1 MGGTEERVYKWAC
14 GNFEGRGRDMFIF
27 LNVFYWLILEREKR
41 RERDRNI
48 DLLCLLVKHLLFD
61 SCMCPD
67 PGWNPQPWCLG
78 MTLTNWAPCQGLFI
92 FLIVVMVSRVLTY
105 VQTYQIVQ
113 LYMQFLVCQLH
124 FNIAVKKRNSC
135 PVHYWYF

>member
-1 MGGTEERVYKWAC
+1 MFKDWGEMGGTEERVYKWAC

-78 MTLTNWAPCQGLFI
+78 MTLTNWARWPG
-92 FLIVVMVSRVLTY
+92 
-105 VQTYQIVQ
+105 
-113 LYMQFLVCQLH
+113 
-124 FNIAVKKRNSC
+124 
-135 PVHYWYF
+135 PVHFLDCSDGFTGAYICPNLPNCTIIYAVFSMSITLQYSC